1 MKTKISPMFLTYF
14 MMKWDDV
21 KQRKSDQR
29 CTICGKLMMQTEVVT
44 DEKGV
49 EYEGFVCHADKQVTW
64 LRLS

>member
-1 MKTKISPMFLTYF
+1 MFLTYY

-21 KQRKSDQR
+21 KQKKSDQK
-29 CTICGKLMMQTEVVT
+29 CAICGGLMMQTEVVT
-44 DEKGV
+44 DEKGI